1 VVVESA
7 GSTPLALPVAYRD
20 DDLTLYRVGGER
32 SDGGWVGGERSDGGW
47 VGGERSDG
55 GWVGGDHPAATHR
68 GVLIAAHLVWLAA
81 LIVGAVGM
89 LAGRFRK
96 RSGLDDAADH
106 PAGEH

>member
-7 GSTPLALPVAYRD
+7 GAPLPLPVAYRD

-32 SDGGWVGGERSDGGW
+32 SDGE
-47 VGGERSDG
+47 
-55 GWVGGDHPAATHR
+55 WVGGDHPAAAHR

-81 LIVGAVGM
+81 LIIGAVGM

-96 RSGLDDAADH
+96 RSRLDDAADH